1 MARSEK
7 VRELTV
13 KINRTRKDANR
24 NTRVWKI
31 VEMDF
36 TEEGGTWI
44 TQEAENLDRFVRS
57 CVLEVVSRKQGFRA
71 KEECVGWAPGNAS
84 GQRRSMRDWA
94 QPAMQGQKPV
104 PGEDTGRQNVQ
115 SGVTVPKING
125 ST

>member
-1 MARSEK
+1 
-7 VRELTV
+7 
-13 KINRTRKDANR
+13 
-24 NTRVWKI
+24 
-31 VEMDF
+31 MDF

-84 GQRRSMRDWA
+84 GQRRSMRDRA

-125 ST
+125 PT